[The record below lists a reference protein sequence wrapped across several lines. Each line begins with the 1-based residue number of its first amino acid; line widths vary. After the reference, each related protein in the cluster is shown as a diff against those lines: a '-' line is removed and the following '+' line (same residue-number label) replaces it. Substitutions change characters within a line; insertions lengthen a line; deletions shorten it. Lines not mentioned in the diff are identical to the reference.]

1 MTVPTGLIH
10 NIKKKINCHKKSF
23 YNDLYSKTVVLYGV
37 RNDFVNLIIDSNTT
51 EINKIKSNI
60 IDFLD
65 NKGISYNLVDDGNS
79 DKICI
84 SFGNKDCKESF
95 CSSSI
100 IVLASNKDVYRVYP
114 NEIIYIAIEKRKSV
128 LYLTD
133 DRRIETNYHLDHWK
147 IVLDKRTFAQ
157 PHYSYIVNLNYVE
170 EVTKELVTLGYN
182 KDEYKVYT
190 SSRKIGAF
198 KKTFMNFK
206 G

>member
-1 MTVPTGLIH
+1 MTVPTGMIP
-10 NIKKKINCHKKSF
+10 NIKKKINCHKQSF

-51 EINKIKSNI
+51 EIDKIKSNI

-65 NKGISYNLVDDGNS
+65 NNGISYNLVDDDNS

-84 SFGNKDCKESF
+84 SFRSKDCKELF

-100 IVLASNKDVYRVYP
+100 IVSASNKDVYRVYP

-133 DRRIETNYHLDHWK
+133 DRRIETNNHLDHWK
-147 IVLDKRTFAQ
+147 IVLDKKTFAQ

-170 EVTKELVTLGYN
+170 EVTKDFVILKHGE
-182 KDEYKVYT
+182 DEYKVYT
-190 SSRKIGAF
+190 SSRKVSAF
-198 KKTFMNFK
+198 KKAVLEF
-206 G
+206 GG

>member
-1 MTVPTGLIH
+1 M
-10 NIKKKINCHKKSF
+10 
-23 YNDLYSKTVVLYGV
+23 
-37 RNDFVNLIIDSNTT
+37 NLIIDSNTT

-95 CSSSI
+95 CGSSI
-100 IVLASNKDVYRVYP
+100 IVSASNKDVYRVYP

-190 SSRKIGAF
+190 SSRKIRAF
-198 KKTFMNFK
+198 KETFKNFK